1 MQSTRQTTTRR
12 PAARTRTAARVGL
25 YRGGAGQQ
33 KSGGDIVKK
42 SDEHLQFKL
51 RIPRQ
56 LAEELKKSAE
66 RNMRSVNAEIL
77 IRLANHNN

>member
-1 MQSTRQTTTRR
+1 M
-12 PAARTRTAARVGL
+12 
-25 YRGGAGQQ
+25 
-33 KSGGDIVKK
+33 VKK

-66 RNMRSVNAEIL
+66 KNMRSINAEIL
-77 IRLANHNN
+77 IRLSKNN

>member
-1 MQSTRQTTTRR
+1 M
-12 PAARTRTAARVGL
+12 
-25 YRGGAGQQ
+25 
-33 KSGGDIVKK
+33 KK

-66 RNMRSVNAEIL
+66 KNMRSINAEIL
-77 IRLANHNN
+77 IRLSKNN

>member
-1 MQSTRQTTTRR
+1 M
-12 PAARTRTAARVGL
+12 
-25 YRGGAGQQ
+25 
-33 KSGGDIVKK
+33 KK

-56 LAEELKKSAE
+56 LAEEIKKSAE

-77 IRLANHNN
+77 VRLANNN